1 MKIEAKRRERDIII
15 AFFKRR
21 GSWRS
26 NGYVR
31 ERERSRRR
39 RQWLMEEIINN
50 CFFKKVFQ

>member
-15 AFFKRR
+15 AFFKWR

-31 ERERSRRR
+31 EREREV
-39 RQWLMEEIINN
+39 EEEDNG
-50 CFFKKVFQ
+50 